1 MTDEAT
7 TLRLVR
13 SEEGGQP
20 LLAEARPWRV
30 GLLDKPS
37 AGDHIVHFYEDD
49 EFLFDSVAH
58 YAAAGLA
65 AREPVLIVAT
75 EPHRVAFAE
84 RLRRNGAFPDVA
96 IASGQLTMLDAGETL
111 LRFMVGDEP
120 DWERFQQTLGPALE
134 KCRASRSGARV
145 RVFGEMVDLLWRGG
159 NRVAAVRLEEF
170 WNGLARLQSFT
181 LLCAYGMGNF
191 YMPGDGELF
200 DRVCGC
206 HSHVIPS
213 GRFAERSVSSLQT
226 ELEQRKHLEGA
237 LREVLQ
243 KRALTVGAMEEKSAQ
258 DLERFRLLVESVK
271 DYAIFMLD
279 ADGRVSSW
287 NAGAERIKGY
297 RAEEIIGQHFSRFY
311 PPEDVAKC
319 AMELEVAAR
328 EGRFEDEGWRVRKDG
343 TRFWANVVIS
353 RMRDLNG
360 SVVGFAKVTR
370 DLSSR
375 RQLEEERVAR
385 TALEAALAE
394 QKRMDELRE
403 RLIGIVG
410 HDLRTP
416 LSTVAMAA
424 GLMLKRGTLSQ
435 EDARA
440 TARIARTT
448 ERMAKIISEL
458 LDFTRARLGGGIPI
472 HPQPID
478 LGDVCAE
485 VIAEI
490 EISHP
495 ERSVVLHTDG
505 DSRGVWDKERLG
517 QVVSNL
523 VGNAIK
529 HGSSDGPIEVRIRT
543 EGDVVT
549 LSVHNEGP
557 AILPDLLPSVFDPFR
572 SYPSESA
579 HRGDGLGLGLYICQE
594 MVRAHGGDITVQSS
608 DTTGTTFT
616 VQLPRSASAQP
627 AFGR

>member
-7 TLRLVR
+7 NLRLVR

-20 LLAEARPWRV
+20 LLVEARLWSD

-37 AGDHIVHFYEDD
+37 AGDHIVHFYEDE
-49 EFLFDSVAH
+49 EFLFDTVAH
-58 YAAAGLA
+58 FAAAGLA
-65 AREPVLIVAT
+65 AREPVLIVST

-96 IASGQLTMLDAGETL
+96 MVSGQLTMLDARETL
-111 LRFMVGDEP
+111 MRFMVGDEP
-120 DWERFQQTLGPALE
+120 DWDRFQQTLGPALE
-134 KCRASRSGARV
+134 RCRASRSSARV

-170 WNGLARLQSFT
+170 WNGLARLQSFA

-206 HSHVIPS
+206 HSHVIPA
-213 GRFAERSVSSLQT
+213 GRVADRSVSSLQA

-243 KRALTVGAMEEKSAQ
+243 KRALTAGAMEEKSAQ
-258 DLERFRLLVESVK
+258 DFERFRLLVESVE

-328 EGRFEDEGWRVRKDG
+328 EGRFEDEDWRVRKDG

-360 SVVGFAKVTR
+360 RLVGFAKVTR
-370 DLSSR
+370 DLTLR
-375 RQLEEERVAR
+375 RQLEEERIAR
-385 TALEAALAE
+385 TALETALSE
-394 QKRMDELRE
+394 QKRMEELRE

-435 EDARA
+435 DDARA

-478 LGDVCAE
+478 LADVCAE
-485 VIAEI
+485 VIAEV
-490 EISHP
+490 ETAHP
-495 ERSVVLHTDG
+495 ERTLRLHADG
-505 DSRGVWDKERLG
+505 DARGAWDKERLA

-523 VGNAIK
+523 VGNAIQ
-529 HGSSDGPIEVRIRT
+529 HGKSDGPIEVRLRA
-543 EGDVVT
+543 EGDLVT

-557 AILPDLLPSVFDPFR
+557 AIAPDLLPSVFDPFR
-572 SYPSESA
+572 SHPRESA
-579 HRGDGLGLGLYICQE
+579 HRGEGLGLGLYICQE
-594 MVRAHGGDITVQSS
+594 MVRAHGGDIAVQSS
-608 DTTGTTFT
+608 DATGTTFT
-616 VQLPRSASAQP
+616 VQLPRSATPQP
-627 AFGR
+627 AFDR